1 MSEKSSLRVLVE
13 RVLAEDQVAIEELRE
28 MVRGRLKAVID
39 SRLPGPL
46 RDDPGVERVLEDAE
60 HELPKALRHF
70 EPEDGRE
77 YDAAFDEWLVGFGV
91 GQVFGHLWR
100 RYEHTVP
107 GVIHRALPKELR
119 DRGEAEVVL
128 QETSRVALRNF
139 RRFEWRGEGATVRW
153 LQRIAF
159 HQTWDLLRRDRHT
172 IPIVPNTP
180 SHEGDGPGRDLIVEV
195 AVDDMD
201 FEELM
206 LLAEKIRILHE
217 AIASELTESE
227 REAVRL
233 HYFELKTLRET
244 GRLMGVNRMTA
255 LRRCRAARKKL
266 RRVFRQLGFTCFS
279 TRTSR
284 PSEPP

>member
-1 MSEKSSLRVLVE
+1 MGKTSSLKVLVE
-13 RVLAEDQVAIEELRE
+13 RVLAEDRDVIEELRE

-39 SRLPGPL
+39 SRLPGPF

-70 EPEDGRE
+70 EPEDGRDH
-77 YDAAFDEWLVGFGV
+77 DAAFDEWLIGFGI
-91 GQVFGHLWR
+91 GQVFGHVWR
-100 RYEHTVP
+100 RYEHTVR
-107 GVIHRALPKELR
+107 GAIYRALPKQLR

-159 HQTWDLLRRDRHT
+159 RQTWDLMGRDRHT
-172 IPIVPNTP
+172 IPVVPNAP
-180 SHEGDGPGRDLIVEV
+180 SHEGDSPRPDLIVEV

-233 HYFELKTLRET
+233 HYFEFETLRET
-244 GRLMGVNRMTA
+244 GRMMGVNRMTA
-255 LRRCRAARKKL
+255 WRQCRSARKKL
-266 RRVFRQLGFTCFS
+266 RRVFRQFGFTCFS
-279 TRTSR
+279 TRTSGS
-284 PSEPP
+284 SEPA